1 MNAKPNVNA
10 DPNAVVHLQTRDM
23 PWQPT
28 GHEGVEEK
36 VLERVVDPRKGRE
49 TLLMRFA
56 PGASLPAETLDHR
69 IDIFVLD
76 GSCSD
81 GIGDYG
87 THTFVR
93 NSPGAEIRLS
103 SRDGCT
109 LYVKRR
115 EPIRAGDR
123 ERLVVDS
130 ATAEWA
136 DFPHRG
142 ATVLHLYRDRHGVET
157 SRFGRVHPDR
167 KIPSHD
173 HAMGEETL
181 VLEGCLKDEYTA
193 YEPGAWFRTPI
204 GMPHAPYTEAS
215 GCLMLIREGDLVW

>member
-1 MNAKPNVNA
+1 MTDKPNVNA

-28 GHEGVEEK
+28 GHDGVDEK

-56 PGASLPAETLDHR
+56 PGARLPKETLAHR

-81 GIGDYG
+81 GIGRYG
-87 THTFVR
+87 PHTFVR
-93 NSPGAEIRLS
+93 NSPGAEIELS
-103 SRDGCT
+103 SQDGCT

-115 EPIRAGDR
+115 EPIRRTDA
-123 ERLVVDS
+123 ERLVIDA

-142 ATVLHLYRDRHGVET
+142 ATVLHLYRDKHGVET

-167 KIPSHD
+167 RIPSHD

-193 YEPGAWFRTPI
+193 YEPGAWFRMPI
-204 GMPHAPYTEAS
+204 GVPHAPYTEAS

>member
-28 GHEGVEEK
+28 GHDGVEEK
-36 VLERVVDPRKGRE
+36 VLERVVDARKGRE
-49 TLLMRFA
+49 TLLMKFA
-56 PGASLPAETLDHR
+56 PGASLPAETLAHR
-69 IDIFVLD
+69 IDLFVLD

-81 GIGDYG
+81 GISEYG
-87 THTFVR
+87 PHTFVR

-103 SRDGCT
+103 SREGCT

-115 EPIRAGDR
+115 EPIRAADQ
-123 ERLVVDS
+123 ERLVIDS

-142 ATVLHLYRDRHGVET
+142 ATVLHLYRDKHGVET

-167 KIPSHD
+167 RIPSHD

-193 YEPGAWFRTPI
+193 YEPGAWFRMPI
-204 GMPHAPYTEAS
+204 GVPHAPYTEAS